1 MGNALNDI
9 TLAAFL
15 DELEK
20 DAAFV
25 DILPKLR
32 GLVTKLPG
40 LPKTMGAAAAR
51 FAKGTGEFVGNP
63 LTIGE
68 GFAHPLRRMKAGWEA
83 MTPTRG
89 LQEALGGAAAKQ
101 GVELRTLSP
110 QALKEFA
117 LKEKVVSPG
126 VLGRGGHLLEP
137 QQGLKGA
144 WRSGGYKG
152 LMEEMSRQGWT
163 GQSRA
168 TKYIPW
174 GQKALVPAFSAM
186 EIPGIVNAPKPT
198 QTGEGG
204 ALEKGLGALG
214 SGAGWVFGSGMGF
227 APAMV
232 GWGALNYAGGRLGR
246 ILDRM
251 RAGAP
256 MRKAISAP
264 SPTEAAGQ
272 LADIQKYYG

>member
-1 MGNALNDI
+1 MGNALNNI

-20 DAAFV
+20 DASLV
-25 DILPKLR
+25 DMIPKLR
-32 GLVTKLPG
+32 GLLTKVPG
-40 LPKTMGAAAAR
+40 LPKTMGVAAAR
-51 FAKGTGEFVGNP
+51 FAKGTGELIGNP
-63 LTIGE
+63 GEIGHR
-68 GFAHPLRRMKAGWEA
+68 FANIPKGMKEGWEA
-83 MTPTRG
+83 LSNRHALQKELLKNVSTRG
-89 LQEALGGAAAKQ
+89 IDLASITPEAKHFL
-101 GVELRTLSP
+101 TH
-110 QALKEFA
+110 
-117 LKEKVVSPG
+117 EKKLVSPG
-126 VLGRGGHLLEP
+126 LMGRGEHLIAPSQTLRESW
-137 QQGLKGA
+137 K
-144 WRSGGYKG
+144 SGGYRG
-152 LMEEMSRQGWT
+152 LMEELSRQGWT

-174 GQKALVPAFSAM
+174 GQKALIPAFAGM

-232 GWGALNYAGGRLGR
+232 GWGAMNYAGGRLGR

-256 MRKAISAP
+256 MRQAISAP
-264 SPTEAAGQ
+264 SPTEAAQQ
-272 LADIQKYYG
+272 LGDIQKYYG